1 MTGLSLEALRDL
13 LDEVYPQSSAT
24 IEAVGEGHAR
34 VRQAIGRE
42 HLRPGDTVSGPVLMA
57 VADWAAYAAILGEIG
72 RVPLAV
78 TTNLNIS
85 FMRKPAAGRA
95 IVGEATLL
103 KLGRRLA
110 VAEVRIFSEG
120 EDALVAHA
128 QVTYSIP
135 PPGGSA

>member
-1 MTGLSLEALRDL
+1 MTGLSLEALREL
-13 LDEVYPQSSAT
+13 LAEVYPQSSAG
-24 IEAVGEGHAR
+24 IEAVGDGRAR
-34 VRQAIGRE
+34 VRQPIGPE
-42 HLRPGDTVSGPVLMA
+42 HLRPGDTVAGPVLMA

-85 FMRKPAAGRA
+85 FLRKPAPERA

-110 VAEVRIFSEG
+110 VAEVRIYSEG
-120 EDALVAHA
+120 ESAPVAHA

-135 PPGGSA
+135 PR

>member
-1 MTGLSLEALRDL
+1 MAGLSLKELRALL
-13 LDEVYPQSSAT
+13 AEVYPQSSAE
-24 IEAVGEGHAR
+24 IEAVGGAHAR

-42 HLRPGDTVSGPVLMA
+42 HLRPGDTVAGPVLMA

-85 FMRKPAAGRA
+85 FLRRPAPGRA

-103 KLGRRLA
+103 KLGKRLA
-110 VAEVRIFSEG
+110 VAEVRIHSEG
-120 EDALVAHA
+120 EDAPVAHA

-135 PPGGSA
+135 PR